1 MKKIIFLIMCVL
13 FTGISTVNAQ
23 TNVYKDAE
31 KDFGIGIYGDI
42 NVDMFYAY
50 GTNDNSIN
58 KATVFKSGHHSFG
71 TQNFLDDS
79 FFGIDLTYKNLALQF
94 ELGISDYVRKYVLT
108 YNFQDKYNQFISVG
122 RDTTLAF
129 YQMGQ
134 VLNGYQGLTNFGA
147 LNSDNRRLQIR
158 YGIEN
163 FQAALIFPYLG
174 VEYEPANDNAY
185 FARNFNNAFLG
196 FAAIPRLEAA
206 YNFNYKNLL
215 SLKAFASYGVTVYAQ
230 EHTQKKDDVHTM
242 SLGAGGRYYWLDKGF
257 LDFTGWAGLN
267 LYQTNALTSKSLNP
281 VYGYMKDFYQGTG
294 FINNL
299 GHYDIV
305 SFGFAAAAGY
315 EFEAYNIKFIPQAGL
330 GYMGSYSKYYIDVD
344 SELGIYGNVTIK
356 FNEYIDIIPEI
367 AFLHS
372 LDNGYGQNEG
382 VQFLMGV
389 NARFRF

>member
-42 NVDMFYAY
+42 NMDIFYSY
-50 GTNDNSIN
+50 GTNDNTIN
-58 KATVFKSGHHSFG
+58 KAAVFKSGHHSFG
-71 TQNFLDDS
+71 TQSFLDDS
-79 FFGIDLTYKNLALQF
+79 FFGIDLTYKNLALQV

-147 LNSDNRRLQIR
+147 LNSDSRRLQIR

-185 FARNFNNAFLG
+185 FARNFNNEFLG

-230 EHTQKKDDVHTM
+230 ENTYKKDDVHTA

-267 LYQTNALTSKSLNP
+267 LYQTNALTNEKLNP
-281 VYGYMKDFYQGTG
+281 VYGYIKDTFQGIG
-294 FINNL
+294 FIENVS
-299 GHYDIV
+299 HTDIL

-315 EFEAYNIKFIPQAGL
+315 EFNKDNIKYIPQLGL
-330 GYMGSYSKYYIDVD
+330 GYMGSYSDIFLNIDN
-344 SELGIYGNVTIK
+344 ELGIYGNVTIS
-356 FNEYIDIIPEI
+356 FNDYIDIIPEI
-367 AFLHS
+367 AFLYS
-372 LDNGYGQNEG
+372 MNDGFGVEEGYQILIGAS
-382 VQFLMGV
+382 
-389 NARFRF
+389 ARFRF

>member
-1 MKKIIFLIMCVL
+1 MKKFLFLIMCVL

-23 TNVYKDAE
+23 TKVYDDTKN
-31 KDFGIGIYGDI
+31 DFGIGIYGDI
-42 NVDMFYAY
+42 NMDIFYSY
-50 GTNDNSIN
+50 GTNDNTIN
-58 KATVFKSGHHSFG
+58 KAAVFKSGHHSFG
-71 TQNFLDDS
+71 TQSFLDDS

-147 LNSDNRRLQIR
+147 LNSDNRRLQVR
-158 YGIEN
+158 YWIEN
-163 FQAALIFPYLG
+163 FEAALILPYLG
-174 VEYEPANDNAY
+174 PDYEQANDNAF
-185 FARNFNNAFLG
+185 FARNFNNEFLG

-206 YNFNYKNLL
+206 YYYDYKNLL
-215 SLKAFASYGVTVYAQ
+215 SLKAFASYGITVYAQ
-230 EHTQKKDDVHTM
+230 EHTYKKDDVHTA

-257 LDFTGWAGLN
+257 FDFTGWLGLN
-267 LYQTNALTSKSLNP
+267 LYQTNALTNEKLNP
-281 VYGYMKDFYQGTG
+281 VYGYIRDNFQGTG
-294 FINNL
+294 FIENI
-299 GHYDIV
+299 GHSDIF

-315 EFEAYNIKFIPQAGL
+315 EFSKDNIKYIPQFGL
-330 GYMGSYSKYYIDVD
+330 GYMGSHSKDYINVD
-344 SELGIYGNVTIK
+344 SELGIYANVSIK

-372 LDNGYGQNEG
+372 LDNGYGQKEG
-382 VQFLMGV
+382 FQFIMGV
-389 NARFRF
+389 NGRFRF